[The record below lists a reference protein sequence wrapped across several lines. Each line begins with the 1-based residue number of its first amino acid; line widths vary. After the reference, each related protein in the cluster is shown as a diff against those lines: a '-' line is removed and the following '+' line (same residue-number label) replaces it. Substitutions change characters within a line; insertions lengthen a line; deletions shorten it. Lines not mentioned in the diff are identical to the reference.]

1 MARARWNQSIY
12 YNLLIEITTL
22 SNGIRVATEKTLAPT
37 ASIGVYVGAGSS
49 NDTLETS
56 GASHVLR
63 HMLTRGS
70 SAHSRTDFNNEVQ
83 SLGARLHGESGREQT
98 SVGMTVFKDDVSRAV
113 SLLGDSFANTRL
125 DAAELEIL
133 KQEIAADHAGN
144 HMDMQGTTL
153 ENAHFNAYR
162 DHMLGQPI
170 KGDAD
175 NLASLSVDDLNTFKA
190 ANYFGDN
197 LVVVGTGNINHD
209 QFVDQ
214 VNNSFN
220 SVSKTAT
227 GSAANQDPAIFTP
240 ALMFVRDDEM
250 YNSNVSV
257 FYDAPS
263 VKHEDYYAFL
273 LLKHMF
279 GSYRIDQHAENLNDV
294 KKQYNS
300 MHALLGDLPDVTMA
314 DSHYFAYSDS
324 AIFGN
329 YFFGNEV
336 FTRQMNYCGTCL
348 PTIYSH
354 YLSDV
359 EVVRGRNHLW
369 NSLLNVESN
378 QAINKEVGAQLLSVG
393 RRVHR
398 SEVAARV
405 SHFDAYNMK
414 HLCYKWFY
422 DAEPGWTN
430 WGPVETTACVGSYKY
445 FKVNTMST
453 VTNAHH
459 SLFT

>member
-1 MARARWNQSIY
+1 MYVGSGSRQD
-12 YNLLIEITTL
+12 
-22 SNGIRVATEKTLAPT
+22 TLA
-37 ASIGVYVGAGSS
+37 
-49 NDTLETS
+49 TS

-63 HMLTRGS
+63 NLLTRGTAS
-70 SAHSRTDFNNEVQ
+70 HSHAAFNDEVD

-98 SVGMTVFKDDVSRAV
+98 SLGLTVFKGDVGRAV
-113 SLLGDSFANTRL
+113 KLLGAAVSSARL
-125 DAAELEIL
+125 DAAELELL
-133 KQEIAADHAGN
+133 KQEIAADHAKSAS
-144 HMDMQGTTL
+144 DYQYTTL
-153 ENAHFNAYR
+153 ENSHYNAYR

-175 NLASLSVDDLNTFKA
+175 VLATLSVDDLRNYQA

-197 LVVVGTGNINHD
+197 LVIVGTGNLSHE

-214 VNNSFN
+214 VNNAFQ

-227 GSAANQDPAIFTP
+227 GTRANGDKAVYVP

-250 YNSNVSV
+250 YNSNIGV

-263 VKHEDYYAFL
+263 IKHEDYYAFL

-279 GSYRIDQHAENLNDV
+279 GSYRIDKHAEHLNDIR
-294 KKQYNS
+294 KQYNS

-314 DSHYFAYSDS
+314 ESHYFAYSDTG
-324 AIFGN
+324 IFGN

-336 FTRQMNYCGTCL
+336 FTRQMNYCGVCL

-354 YLSDV
+354 YLNDV

-369 NSLLNVESN
+369 NSLLATESSA
-378 QAINKEVGAQLLSVG
+378 AINKEVGSQLLALG

-398 SEVAARV
+398 SEIAARV
-405 SHFDAYNMK
+405 SHIDNYHIK
-414 HLCYKWFY
+414 HLCNKWFY
-422 DAEPGWTN
+422 DAEPGFTN
-430 WGPVETTACVGSYKY
+430 WGPIETTACVGSYKY

-459 SLFT
+459 SLFN